1 MLFRRAGDLR
11 LGGRRQCVIIRRMTV
26 DVVTHGSVRVI
37 TMNRPERRNALD
49 PDTYLGLGRAFVEAE
64 HDDTVRVL
72 VLTGAGDQAFCAGMD
87 LKAFAARRAGAPGEG
102 EAAGEASGPG
112 TEVFVERVYP
122 KPIIAAVNGAAVAG
136 GFGIMLGCD
145 LVVAAEHAVFGLP
158 EVRRGL
164 VGVGATSRAALRL
177 PPAVV
182 LELALTGAPIDAER
196 ALHHGLVNRVVPS
209 ADVLPTAIAL
219 AEEIATNAPLAV
231 ALTKEI
237 AYDARRLLEVDIAA
251 WRERAAPVFAS
262 DDARE
267 GATAFAEKRPP
278 EFTGH

>member
-1 MLFRRAGDLR
+1 MA
-11 LGGRRQCVIIRRMTV
+11 V
-26 DVVTHGSVRVI
+26 DVVTRGSVQVI
-37 TMNRPERRNALD
+37 TINRPERRNALD
-49 PDTYLGLGRAFVEAE
+49 PDTYRGLGRAFVEAE
-64 HDDTVRVL
+64 HDDAIRVV

-87 LKAFAARRAGAPGEG
+87 LKAFLADAGA
-102 EAAGEASGPG
+102 AGAGAGPG

-158 EVRRGL
+158 EVKRGL

-182 LELALTGAPIDAER
+182 LELALTGAPMDATR

-219 AEEIATNAPLAV
+219 AEEIAANAPLAV
-231 ALTKEI
+231 ALAKEI
-237 AYDARRLLEVDIAA
+237 AYDARRLFDVDIGA
-251 WRERAAPVFAS
+251 WRERAAPIFAS

-267 GATAFAEKRPP
+267 GATAFAEQRPP
-278 EFTGH
+278 EFTGR